1 MIISKYQE
9 YLKSQKW
16 NDIKKLVFKRDK
28 YICQGCLTE
37 TKNLQAHHLTYDRI
51 YNEMCFDLITL
62 CRKCHCNIHNID
74 SVDDYLEKYKVN
86 KNETIYRLNG
96 SVIVGYKD
104 ELADLLMDFMR
115 FMDTQK
121 IKSYFGFLHCGT
133 IYLSSYAYASYT
145 KMFGLGYKDFLN
157 IDEYEI

>member
-1 MIISKYQE
+1 MIDKYQE

-62 CRKCHCNIHNID
+62 CRKCHCNIHDID

-86 KNETIYRLNG
+86 KDETVYRYG
-96 SVIVGYKD
+96 KSIIVGYKND
-104 ELADLLMDFMR
+104 LANSLMDFMR
-115 FMDTQK
+115 FLDTQK
-121 IKSYFGFLHCGT
+121 IRNYFGFEHCGT
-133 IYLSSYAYASYT
+133 IYLSSYAYAKYI
-145 KMFGLGYKDFLN
+145 KMFGFGYKDFLN

>member
-1 MIISKYQE
+1 MIIDKYQE

-62 CRKCHCNIHNID
+62 CRKCHCNIHDMD
-74 SVDDYLEKYKVN
+74 SVDDYLEKRKPN
-86 KNETIYRLNG
+86 KDETIYRLNG
-96 SVIVGYKD
+96 SVVVGYKD
-104 ELADLLMDFMR
+104 EYSKEIKNFMKIMESNKIKNYYVFQYTNLFDISTKAYRKVVDLLGVSWNGINF
-115 FMDTQK
+115 
-121 IKSYFGFLHCGT
+121 
-133 IYLSSYAYASYT
+133 
-145 KMFGLGYKDFLN
+145 
-157 IDEYEI
+157 EEIQL

>member
-1 MIISKYQE
+1 MIDKYQE

-16 NDIKKLVFKRDK
+16 NEIKNLVFKRDK

-62 CRKCHCNIHNID
+62 CRKCHCNIHDMD
-74 SVDDYLEKYKVN
+74 SVDDYLEMYKPN

-96 SVIVGYKD
+96 SVVVGYKD
-104 ELADLLMDFMR
+104 EYSKQIKNFMNI
-115 FMDTQK
+115 MELNK
-121 IKSYFGFLHCGT
+121 IKNYYVFQYTNIFAIST
-133 IYLSSYAYASYT
+133 NAYRKVVKHMGISWNGINFCEV
-145 KMFGLGYKDFLN
+145 KL
-157 IDEYEI
+157 